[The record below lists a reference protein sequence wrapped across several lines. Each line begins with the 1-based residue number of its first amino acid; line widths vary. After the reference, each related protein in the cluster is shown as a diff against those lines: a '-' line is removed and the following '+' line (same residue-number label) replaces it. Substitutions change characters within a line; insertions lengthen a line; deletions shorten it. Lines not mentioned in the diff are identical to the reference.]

1 MKQNKKVPA
10 NAGTNAR
17 TKEKSEHESSF
28 TVNYNANLPDFQEGI
43 RQLLAI
49 LPTGREN
56 AVKARKL
63 AAALGLRTRDLT
75 RLVHDARAAGAVILS
90 AFSDNGGFFLPA
102 PGQIGIDEISD
113 FVASMDK
120 RARQIFVAAKSARS
134 ALKNVGN
141 DGTT

>member
-1 MKQNKKVPA
+1 MQQNKKSPA
-10 NAGTNAR
+10 NAGTIA
-17 TKEKSEHESSF
+17 EAMVKSFRGRSF
-28 TVNYNANLPDFQEGI
+28 VSHCTTDSPETQEEI

-63 AAALGLRTRDLT
+63 ASSLGLTTRELT

-90 AFSDNGGFFLPA
+90 DFSHRGGFFVPS
-102 PGQIGIDEISD
+102 PGLIGRAETEE
-113 FVASMDK
+113 FVQSMSH
-120 RARQIFVAAKSARS
+120 RARAIFIAVRSARA
-134 ALKNVGN
+134 ALKDVGD